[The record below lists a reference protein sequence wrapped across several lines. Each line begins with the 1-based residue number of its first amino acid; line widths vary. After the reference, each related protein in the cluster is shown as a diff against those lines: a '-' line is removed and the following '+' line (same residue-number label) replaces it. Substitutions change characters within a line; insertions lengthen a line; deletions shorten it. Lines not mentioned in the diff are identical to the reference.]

1 MHALLSIKS
10 KVNKTHAGLG
20 NLFAFDLLGTKAN
33 KLVLNVGIAGSGKSA
48 AQRAVALCNT
58 QGTLERDAITR
69 SGLEKIA
76 KDLQGF
82 RGTFLIDDLGNVD
95 TSYSLQESVKAAIAL
110 TYDHRLSKLNAKT
123 DLDISDFYG
132 AFLTSVQPEIMP
144 QIVNGTSWEAVI
156 RDKSIRYYHC
166 FRVTKPNREM
176 INVKVDWSYDI
187 HQVKYTSIKND
198 TYEELRKVFLS
209 QHGLSRADEHLTDF
223 LKASA
228 ALDGRKTVKAI
239 DLEVVNEITRPMRLE
254 NQLLWKNS
262 IAGEKEFLVD
272 YFYMLSEFATYKKL
286 DLEQLASNWFVTPK
300 SLGRILQNV
309 KELYAIKPNDTKYL
323 YMTDITEEVLKDAGY
338 IEV

>member
-1 MHALLSIKS
+1 MHSLIQYKN

-20 NLFAFDLLGTKAN
+20 NLFVFDLLGTKAS

-48 AQRAVALCNT
+48 AQKAVAKRNA
-58 QGTLERDAITR
+58 QGMLERDAITR

-76 KDLQGF
+76 KELQGF

-132 AFLTSVQPEIMP
+132 AFLTSVQPEVMP
-144 QIVNGTSWEAVI
+144 QIVNGVSWEAVI

-166 FRVTKPNREM
+166 FRVTTPNRNE
-176 INVKVDWSYDI
+176 IDIKVDWGYDI
-187 HQVKYTSIKND
+187 HQIKFEKIKTPIHD
-198 TYEELRKVFLS
+198 ELRKVFLS
-209 QHGLSRADEHLTDF
+209 QHGLSRADEHMTDF

-228 ALDGRKTVKAI
+228 ALDDRKKVT
-239 DLEVVNEITRPMRLE
+239 LEDYKIVNEITRPMRLE

-272 YFYMLSEFATYKKL
+272 YFYMLSEFATYRTIN
-286 DLEQLASNWFVTPK
+286 LEQLASNWFVTFK

-309 KELYAIKPNDTKYL
+309 KELYAVKPKDTDNI

-338 IEV
+338 LEN